1 MKSHEK
7 ATKEKSLESLK
18 DKDSRLISIVFIF
31 ESFRQY
37 SQDEVIFSQK

>member
-31 ESFRQY
+31 ELFRQY